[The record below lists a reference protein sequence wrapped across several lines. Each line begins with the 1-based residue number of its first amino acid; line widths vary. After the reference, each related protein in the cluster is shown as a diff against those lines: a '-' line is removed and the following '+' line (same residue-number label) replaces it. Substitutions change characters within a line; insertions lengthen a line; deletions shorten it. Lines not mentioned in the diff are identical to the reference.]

1 MSSRNNI
8 SQQQLEAFVD
18 GQLDAPDKERVL
30 LAMEASQELRTQ
42 VADLRRLKDMV
53 RLAYDDVPEPFP
65 RPAVSP
71 PVGGYA
77 AAAAVGALVMLA
89 VTQLIA
95 WNWQDKSSP
104 GEHTVARSPAD
115 PAQTSP
121 AASGPELVLFHIST
135 GDDRVGAELLD
146 QVALVADQYRQLGR
160 PLRIVVVANNEGLRL
175 YQAGHSQANEHRIR
189 ELFARYDNITFAACG
204 NTLQRLAGSGDRIQ
218 LLPQAMVV
226 DSGVAEIARRQRQG
240 WKYIRI

>member
-1 MSSRNNI
+1 MSNRDNI

-18 GQLDAPDKERVL
+18 GQLDSTDKKRVL
-30 LAMEASQELRTQ
+30 LALEASQALRTQ
-42 VADLRRLKDMV
+42 VAELRRLKDMV
-53 RLAYDDVPEPFP
+53 RLAYDEVPEPLP

-95 WNWQDKSSP
+95 WNWHGKSSP
-104 GEHTVARSPAD
+104 GGHTIATGPVE
-115 PAQTSP
+115 PAQSTLV
-121 AASGPELVLFHIST
+121 AGAPELVMFHIST
-135 GDDRVGAELLD
+135 ADDRVGAELLD
-146 QVALVADQYRQLGR
+146 QVELVASRYRQLGR
-160 PLRIVVVANNEGLRL
+160 ALRVVVVANNEGLRL
-175 YQAGHSQANEHRIR
+175 YQVGHSQNEHRNR

-204 NTLQRLAGSGDRIQ
+204 NTLQRLTGSGDRIR

-226 DSGVAEIARRQRQG
+226 DSGVAEIARRQKQG